1 MRRGFGVSVE
11 GTYERVWTRN
21 SALSGIRTWGVHGKE
36 LVLEIWLFIMKR
48 TPSRMILGPRV
59 LIFVVSLFLA
69 MKDID
74 LMTLYLFE

>member
-1 MRRGFGVSVE
+1 
-11 GTYERVWTRN
+11 
-21 SALSGIRTWGVHGKE
+21 
-36 LVLEIWLFIMKR
+36 
-48 TPSRMILGPRV
+48 MILGPRV